1 MNAVT
6 HVKDDK
12 CLRITSVTVKL
23 ISGIC
28 LILASFNLIGNAGEP
43 KIYQQD
49 VMGNIQ
55 YHKPSYVAQKDGRF
69 IETDPI
75 GNKLYHKQQYKMK
88 DGKIYQ
94 TDSLGNI
101 QYHKPQLVIK

>member
-1 MNAVT
+1 MNAAT
-6 HVKDDK
+6 HVTYEKYP
-12 CLRITSVTVKL
+12 RITSVTVKL

-55 YHKPSYVAQKDGRF
+55 
-69 IETDPI
+69 
-75 GNKLYHKQQYKMK
+75 
-88 DGKIYQ
+88 
-94 TDSLGNI
+94 
-101 QYHKPQLVIK
+101 